1 MSIFANYGVYL
12 PHSAAAQSGYGTK
25 ISASEAKPGD
35 LFFYSN
41 GSRINHVAMYIGGG
55 MVIHASNPRDGIKIS
70 NAYYRH
76 PVKIGRV
83 MN

>member
-1 MSIFANYGVYL
+1 MDIPCRITL
-12 PHSAAAQSGYGTK
+12 QHRLAAQEKFRHQNRAICSST
-25 ISASEAKPGD
+25 ATEAV
-35 LFFYSN
+35 LTTL
-41 GSRINHVAMYIGGG
+41 RCYIGGG

-76 PVKIGRV
+76 PAKIGRV

>member
-1 MSIFANYGVYL
+1 MRSMDIPCRITL
-12 PHSAAAQSGYGTK
+12 QHRLAAQEKFQSP
-25 ISASEAKPGD
+25 KPGD

-76 PVKIGRV
+76 PAKIGRV